1 LLLYFNEKN
10 GYCLRGIAFLPI
22 DHMTTPHI
30 PPHQI
35 DPASLPPI
43 LHTSEAGSFAH
54 KTLAE
59 RVPRILRSVI
69 TANDFP
75 KPAGGDDIV
84 ANLKELYVE
93 LTTGVVRGLWED
105 TPDRSFWDPTNQPYL
120 GHSWLDVPWFWAEAY
135 FYRRILEA
143 TRYFQPGPTRARDPF
158 SPIKQEE
165 WRTAPA
171 AVAALLATLPAEREA
186 RFERL
191 LHASLWGNRI
201 DLSLPVAAHLGS
213 NRSKEAERENL
224 LVDDTQAVWEHIQKV
239 EPARIAFLSDNSGT
253 ELLMDLA
260 LADFLLSE
268 RLAAT
273 VTLHLKPQP
282 YFVSDT
288 MPQDVYDGIEVMERG
303 EGRAQALAKRVRR
316 HLGSHSLRLSTHWF
330 NPTSLF
336 YFQLP
341 DDLRADLAANDLVI
355 VKGDANYRR
364 LHGDAHWPYTT
375 PFAYV
380 VRYFPAPMVALRTLK
395 GEHAVGLPAQQVERL
410 SKQDP
415 DWLVNGRRGV
425 IQARLA

>member
-1 LLLYFNEKN
+1 
-10 GYCLRGIAFLPI
+10 
-22 DHMTTPHI
+22 MTTPHI
-30 PPHQI
+30 PPYQI

-43 LHTSEAGSFAH
+43 LHTSEAGSFANR
-54 KTLAE
+54 TLAE

-69 TANDFP
+69 TANSFP
-75 KPAGGDDIV
+75 NDIV
-84 ANLKELYVE
+84 ANLEKLYVE
-93 LTTGVVRGLWED
+93 LITGVVRGLRED
-105 TPDRSFWDPTNQPYL
+105 TPDRAFWDPANQPNL

-143 TRYFQPGPTRARDPF
+143 TRYFQPGPTQGYDPF
-158 SPIKQEE
+158 TPVKQEE
-165 WRTAPA
+165 WLTAPA
-171 AVAALLATLPAEREA
+171 TVAALLATLPDTQEA

-191 LHASLWGNRI
+191 LHTSLWGNRI

-213 NRSKEAERENL
+213 HRSKEAERENL
-224 LVDDTQAVWEHIQKV
+224 LVDDTPSVWEHIQKV
-239 EPARIAFLSDNSGT
+239 EPAQIAFLSDNSGT

-268 RLAAT
+268 RLASS

-288 MPQDVYDGIEVMERG
+288 MPQDFWASVDVLAGG
-303 EGRAQALAKRVRR
+303 GAQARA
-316 HLGSHSLRLSTHWF
+316 LGASIREHHRSQRLRLSTHWF

-341 DDLRADLAANDLVI
+341 DDLRDDLAANDLVI

-375 PFAYV
+375 PFEHV
-380 VRYFPAPMVALRTLK
+380 VSYFPAPMVALRTSK
-395 GEHAVGLPAQQVERL
+395 GEHIVGLSVVQVECFP
-410 SKQDP
+410 KQEP
-415 DWLVNGRRGV
+415 DLLVNGKSGV
-425 IQARLA
+425 IQAQSA